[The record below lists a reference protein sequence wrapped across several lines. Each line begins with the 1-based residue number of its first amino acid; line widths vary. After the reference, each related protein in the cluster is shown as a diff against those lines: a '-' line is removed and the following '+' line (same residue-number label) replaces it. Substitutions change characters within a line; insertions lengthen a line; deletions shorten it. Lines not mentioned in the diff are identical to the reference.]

1 MEIYVD
7 EFALTPKR
15 FIAGTKGSYGFCTM
29 CFRFG
34 AEWDGLAK
42 KVTFYPLDGSDP
54 VYLIV
59 SDDKVEIPQ
68 EIMRCAG
75 VNRYVVS
82 GCKNEDVLISITGE
96 IDVLDSLSPDGVSA
110 EEPTPTQMEQ
120 VMTMMQ
126 RAVDVAQ
133 SVRDDAD
140 NGVFDG
146 EKGDT
151 GEKGERG
158 EKGDKGDTGE
168 VTLDCANNTFAN
180 ALRGTASGEA
190 VAITDVSPLEHRITV
205 KVRGKN
211 LVNLSNSYVTSG
223 GEMTIDGTT
232 IALTRKATGNPPSII
247 WELGAYKDFVGK
259 TLTISFVLDAM
270 GSSGGTNGTATM
282 YIHCGNTTKEAVESV
297 NTVSYTSE
305 KVGTTITKTFTVP
318 VLDDK
323 GRQLCIRHYMSN
335 GKTEGDYITIS
346 NVQVE
351 ESSTATTYAPY
362 VEDISTVQVGT
373 CGKNVFFTTTERKEY
388 KGITAEKTEDGTFH
402 VYGTSDGTGDFWMDM
417 NMDLPRGIYTGSGC
431 PKGGS
436 STTWFV
442 EYHNKNTGKGKID
455 YGDGVEFD
463 TSATQTIAV
472 HLVVRNGQTVD
483 LVFKPMIELGT
494 GDKVYEPFKI
504 PAFYIPDSNGETS
517 VKSVFPVTTLLSN
530 TDGVIIDCTYNR
542 DVNKAYAEL
551 YNAIISTGGN
561 V

>member
-126 RAVDVAQ
+126 RAVDMAQ

-151 GEKGERG
+151 GKKGERG

-211 LVNLSNSYVTSG
+211 LIPFPYERPAGTSVTKSG
-223 GEMTIDGTT
+223 VTFTTNADG
-232 IALTRKATGNPPSII
+232 SI
-247 WELGAYKDFVGK
+247 
-259 TLTISFVLDAM
+259 TL
-270 GSSGGTNGTATM
+270 NGTAT
-282 YIHCGNTTKEAVESV
+282 GNIFQTIVTPYLELQDG
-297 NTVSYTSE
+297 TYTLS
-305 KVGTTITKTFTVP
+305 GGYR
-318 VLDDK
+318 DDPN
-323 GRQLCIRHYMSN
+323 RAALCIRNPSN
-335 GKTEGDYITIS
+335 TMMASSESTSAKYDTQTAGNIVKEAYLYIYNGSTFDNITIFP
-346 NVQVE
+346 QLE
-351 ESSTATTYAPY
+351 EGTIATTYAPY

-417 NMDLPRGIYTGSGC
+417 NINLPRGRYTGSGC

-436 STTWFV
+436 STTWFI
-442 EYHNKNTGKGKID
+442 EYHNQNTGKGKID

-463 TSATQTIAV
+463 TSATQTIVV

-494 GDKVYEPFKI
+494 GDKVYEPFKA

-517 VKSVFPVTTLLSN
+517 VKSIFPVTTLLSN

-542 DVNKAYAEL
+542 DINKAFAEL